1 MPSGDT
7 TLGNELKFSFQHSIH
22 KSNLYPSCFAILD
35 NGNISE
41 QILGTDYP
49 TTRAL
54 IICYDENIDNEPYI
68 EWEYL
73 LPENYF
79 GFASGN
85 VQILDNG
92 NFLITTVGDGGS
104 VLEVDYDKNIIW
116 EGKLNL
122 QLPNGAVYRANR
134 IPGLYP
140 NNYSII
146 LNEYTSNITANT
158 MITNNENYYT
168 DYNHIQLSIYDEGE
182 LINNESNFEIIVDF
196 ENEMQETRNCL
207 INDNICHSGIFNTSN
222 SNYVNI
228 EIKCKCDSKN
238 DSNRKS
244 NSVSNNNS
252 TSDSE
257 SNSKI
262 NGHIKSNSSRKQ

>member
-1 MPSGDT
+1 MCIRDR
-7 TLGNELKFSFQHSIH
+7 
-22 KSNLYPSCFAILD
+22 
-35 NGNISE
+35 NISE

-104 VLEVDYDKNIIW
+104 ILEVDYDKNIIW

-182 LINNESNFEIIVDF
+182 LTNNETNFEITVDF
-196 ENEMQETRNCL
+196 ENETQETRNC
-207 INDNICHSGIFNTSN
+207 
-222 SNYVNI
+222 
-228 EIKCKCDSKN
+228 
-238 DSNRKS
+238 
-244 NSVSNNNS
+244 
-252 TSDSE
+252 
-257 SNSKI
+257 
-262 NGHIKSNSSRKQ
+262 